1 MPEWSKAF
9 GIFHCWFSLCEEESE
24 RYSPL
29 GEVPTVDVNQVVPVS
44 VVATQL
50 LLRVLKISELPS
62 SELERA
68 GGFPGCFQ
76 NSSLKQ
82 ASSGLSG

>member
-1 MPEWSKAF
+1 M
-9 GIFHCWFSLCEEESE
+9 
-24 RYSPL
+24 
-29 GEVPTVDVNQVVPVS
+29 DVTQVVPVS
-44 VVATQL
+44 VVATQS

-62 SELERA
+62 SELEKADGCPR
-68 GGFPGCFQ
+68 CFQ

>member
-1 MPEWSKAF
+1 MQEWSKAF
-9 GIFHCWFSLCEEESE
+9 GIFHCCFSLCEEESE

-29 GEVPTVDVNQVVPVS
+29 GEVPTVDVTQVVPVS
-44 VVATQL
+44 VVATQS

-62 SELERA
+62 SELEKAEGCPR
-68 GGFPGCFQ
+68 CFQ
-76 NSSLKQ
+76 SSSLKQ